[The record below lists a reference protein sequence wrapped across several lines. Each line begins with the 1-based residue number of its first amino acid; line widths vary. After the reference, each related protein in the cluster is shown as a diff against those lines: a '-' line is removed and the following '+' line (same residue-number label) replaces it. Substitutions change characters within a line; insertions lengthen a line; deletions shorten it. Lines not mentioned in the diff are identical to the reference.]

1 MKNKL
6 NSFSYVFLGII
17 FIVEAVW
24 SFCGG
29 KIYIKYTG
37 WIEPSIQ
44 MTIASMAIGI
54 IFICIGI
61 FYNSKHSDFM
71 RCKKCH
77 KVYNYVD
84 VKDKDKICPKCGGEL
99 QDYKEFEKEEQEK
112 KNKEFKRIDKIEKEL
127 IEKYKKS
134 KK

>member
-1 MKNKL
+1 MKKMKFINFQYL
-6 NSFSYVFLGII
+6 IGGII
-17 FIVEAVW
+17 LIIIGTF
-24 SFCGG
+24 SSLGF
-29 KIYIKYTG
+29 KTPSKYTG
-37 WIEPSIQ
+37 WIEPSTQ
-44 MTIASMAIGI
+44 MSITSMAIGI
-54 IFICIGI
+54 I
-61 FYNSKHSDFM
+61 YNSKHSDFF

-112 KNKEFKRIDKIEKEL
+112 KNKEFKRIDKIVKEL

>member
-1 MKNKL
+1 MLIGFEILYQIQEFGYMEQLGLKLQMIYLMIAQRQGHKKEHWELLLKICIKILKNEMKNKL

-44 MTIASMAIGI
+44 MSITSMAIGI
-54 IFICIGI
+54 IFICI
-61 FYNSKHSDFM
+61 
-71 RCKKCH
+71 
-77 KVYNYVD
+77 
-84 VKDKDKICPKCGGEL
+84 
-99 QDYKEFEKEEQEK
+99 
-112 KNKEFKRIDKIEKEL
+112 
-127 IEKYKKS
+127 
-134 KK
+134 

>member
-6 NSFSYVFLGII
+6 SSFSYVFLGII
-17 FIVEAVW
+17 FITEAVW

-44 MTIASMAIGI
+44 MSIISMAIGI

-84 VKDKDKICPKCGGEL
+84 VKDKICPKCGGEL
-99 QDYKEFEKEEQEK
+99 QD
-112 KNKEFKRIDKIEKEL
+112 
-127 IEKYKKS
+127 
-134 KK
+134 

>member
-1 MKNKL
+1 MQYFIHVKY
-6 NSFSYVFLGII
+6 SMQITI
-17 FIVEAVW
+17 FILFIELLLSV
-24 SFCGG
+24 FTG
-29 KIYIKYTG
+29 KYYFRGWVNVDFKSILLLFFIFAILVVYYFVKIKD
-37 WIEPSIQ
+37 IPE
-44 MTIASMAIGI
+44 
-54 IFICIGI
+54 F
-61 FYNSKHSDFM
+61 F

-112 KNKEFKRIDKIEKEL
+112 KNKEFERIDKIEREL